1 MGMSEKINLQL
12 ILHML
17 IGGFICF
24 ALLFLLKYL
33 GLVWALTEWI
43 LKSFN
48 SVGVLIF
55 EKAQTG
61 YYIITLGLAYLPSG
75 FLGGLYFGRKIEEK
89 MEIYLAFPSVIGFII
104 SLLLEYYLGLRPDY
118 LRGLIIPF
126 LTLAAGSYLGGYT
139 ISWRIEE
146 KPEEERISL
155 VLEE

>member
-1 MGMSEKINLQL
+1 MSDKINLRL

-24 ALLFLLKYL
+24 TLLFLLKYL
-33 GLVWALTEWI
+33 GLVWVFTEWI
-43 LKSFN
+43 LKSSN
-48 SVGVLIF
+48 SLGVLIF
-55 EKAQTG
+55 ERAQTG
-61 YYIITLGLAYLPSG
+61 YYMISLGLTYLPSG

-89 MEIYLAFPSVIGFII
+89 MKIYLAFPSIIGFTL
-104 SLLLEYYLGLRPDY
+104 SLLLEYYLKLSPDY

-139 ISWRIEE
+139 INWRVEE
-146 KPEEERISL
+146 KPREERISL